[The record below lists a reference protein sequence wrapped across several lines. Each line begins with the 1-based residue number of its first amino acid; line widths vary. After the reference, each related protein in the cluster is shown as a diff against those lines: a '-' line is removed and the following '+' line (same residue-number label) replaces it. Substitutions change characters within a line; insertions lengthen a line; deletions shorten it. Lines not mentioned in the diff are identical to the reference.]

1 MSMTTYECSRCGA
14 VFGIMGESTGTF
26 DDLEAEDYFD
36 SEVQRH
42 ESGECMPTP
51 PEPTV
56 EQLRRA
62 LADVLRHVEAG
73 TPAPGNRIRAWRELA
88 GTEYVDGLEPF
99 ERGMEGSA
107 RAAAKWTDE
116 EVAKV
121 DQAIRDVA
129 AQAAHD
135 QRTRQLPGADGTFTT
150 ADVWRELGEGFPV
163 TKGIAGRMTAAKG
176 AGIIESTGR
185 TTYPPP
191 DAPGPNNGQRLTVW
205 RAL

>member
-1 MSMTTYECSRCGA
+1 MITYGDEPLPLA
-14 VFGIMGESTGTF
+14 LEDDTPLPFGGRVEE
-26 DDLEAEDYFD
+26 L
-36 SEVQRH
+36 
-42 ESGECMPTP
+42 TP
-51 PEPTV
+51 
-56 EQLRRA
+56 EQETARLRRA
-62 LADVLRHVEAG
+62 LVDCLAHVEAG
-73 TPAPGNRIRAWRELA
+73 TVPTGNRIRAWRELA

-107 RAAAKWTDE
+107 RAAAKWTPE

-121 DQAIRDVA
+121 DQAIADVA

-135 QRTRQLPGADGTFTT
+135 ARTRHVGDGLAEFTT

-163 TKGIAGRMTAAKG
+163 TKGIAGRMVAAKG
-176 AGIIESTGR
+176 AGLIESTGR
-185 TTYPPP
+185 TTYPPA